1 MATAPTKISDS
12 GSPER
17 VAYDLMLHIA
27 KTEPAVDEAPP
38 NREYWLTLYCQCLKA
53 TSGERIADI
62 LKVGER
68 QSLDRYR

>member
-12 GSPER
+12 GSPQR

-27 KTEPAVDEAPP
+27 KIEPPVVEAPP

-53 TSGERIADI
+53 TSGERIADV
-62 LKVGER
+62 LKVGET
-68 QSLDRYR
+68 LDRYR